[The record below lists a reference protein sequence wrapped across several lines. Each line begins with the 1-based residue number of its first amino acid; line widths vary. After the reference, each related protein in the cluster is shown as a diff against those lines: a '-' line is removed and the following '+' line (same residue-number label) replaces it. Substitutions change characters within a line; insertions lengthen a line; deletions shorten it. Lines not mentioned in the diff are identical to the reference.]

1 VWDLARG
8 EVQQRLEGETSGAAV
23 TAVAF
28 NAQGSLL
35 YVGARDRH
43 VAEWSLADGAV
54 TRKFRAA
61 GSDGATALAVSPS
74 GEALAVGGSAIRIV
88 DLSSGKKSRKLS
100 AGLSSAVHQLRFSPC
115 ARFLVA
121 STVGGRFLNA
131 YDLSLADREDPAVT
145 FSMPSSAAELFVHTA
160 SGKKGKKSKKKAG
173 KAAVEL
179 LVGAVAHT
187 GSLYLWAHSYSAD
200 DDQPSKP
207 LRPSA
212 TSVVSAE
219 SDDEAAGKGA
229 SAGILLADVAGS
241 DSADELLVVRGSVIK
256 PVFERV
262 SVLDNDG
269 RELKQ
274 ELAFAPVSENLL
286 LPANKKRKVDAEAD
300 KTQQA
305 HVPTLSA
312 RSGIANARDVV
323 DESGVSFDDL
333 ASGDNDDEDGDNDV
347 SLAERVEALRE
358 RVEGDLAAEL
368 ARVDEDENE
377 AGVGSGKDKPDA
389 SSLSS
394 VLEQALQSKDN
405 AMLEYVLR
413 TRDAKVIGRTIQR
426 VPSVKV
432 LSLLEILVVKF
443 EKSPGRCA
451 RLCPWLRAI
460 LLHHTAYLLAQPE
473 LVQQLSAL
481 YQLLENRLK
490 AHEQLQKLAGR
501 LSLVIGQIHEA
512 SLLSASSSGAAVV
525 GTSADG
531 DAPRAAV
538 VYREGAFD
546 GSDGWK
552 LWSARL
558 TNGNVLLQ
566 VRMTR
571 KRMKATKRRRRRRM
585 KRDRRPLTT
594 TTTTT
599 MMRKRRTTTWTTSK
613 TDIATCESSAVGMYY
628 YFTRLRS

>member
-1 VWDLARG
+1 MLASLLQDSGALRLELAERDHLSYKYTCAAWTPTAGGAGKSLKRGADGEASGGSLGRIALGTSSGAVVVWDLARG
-8 EVQQRLEGETSGAAV
+8 EVQQRLEGEGSGAAV

-35 YVGARDRH
+35 YAGARDRH

-61 GSDGATALAVSPS
+61 GSDGATALAVSPT

-131 YDLSLADREDPAVT
+131 YDLSLSDREDPAVT

-160 SGKKGKKSKKKAG
+160 GGKKSKKSKKKAG
-173 KAAVEL
+173 KAAIEL

-187 GSLYLWAHSYSAD
+187 GSLYLWAHSYSAA

-212 TSVVSAE
+212 SSVVSAD
-219 SDDEAAGKGA
+219 SDDEPAGKGV
-229 SAGILLADVAGS
+229 SAGILLADVSGG
-241 DSADELLVVRGSVIK
+241 DGADELLVVRGSVIK

-274 ELAFAPVSENLL
+274 ELAFAPVSEHLL

-300 KTQQA
+300 KAAQQA

-312 RSGIANARDVV
+312 RSGIANAGDVV
-323 DESGVSFDDL
+323 DDSGVSFDDL
-333 ASGDNDDEDGDNDV
+333 ASGDNEDEDGDNDV

-368 ARVDEDENE
+368 ARVDEDEQE
-377 AGVGSGKDKPDA
+377 AGAGKDKPDA

-512 SLLSASSSGAAVV
+512 SLLSASSSAAAAV
-525 GTSADG
+525 GASTDG

-538 VYREGAFD
+538 VYREGTFA
-546 GSDGWK
+546 GSDGW
-552 LWSARL
+552 
-558 TNGNVLLQ
+558 GV
-566 VRMTR
+566 
-571 KRMKATKRRRRRRM
+571 
-585 KRDRRPLTT
+585 
-594 TTTTT
+594 
-599 MMRKRRTTTWTTSK
+599 
-613 TDIATCESSAVGMYY
+613 SS
-628 YFTRLRS
+628 TH

>member
-1 VWDLARG
+1 MWDLALG
-8 EVQQRLEGETSGAAV
+8 EVQQRLESDANGAAI

-35 YVGARDRH
+35 YAGSRDRN
-43 VAEWSLADGAV
+43 VVEWSLADGAV

-61 GSDGATALAVSPS
+61 GSDGATALAVSPTD
-74 GEALAVGGSAIRIV
+74 EILAVGGSAIRIV

-115 ARFLVA
+115 ARFLMA

-160 SGKKGKKSKKKAG
+160 GGKKSKKSKKKGG
-173 KAAVEL
+173 KTVEM

-187 GSLYLWAHSYSAD
+187 GSLYLWSHSYSVGSD
-200 DDQPSKP
+200 DKPTKP

-212 TSVVSAE
+212 TSVVNAD
-219 SDDEAAGKGA
+219 SDDEAAAKGA
-229 SAGILLADVAGS
+229 SAGILLADVSSS
-241 DSADELLVVRGSVIK
+241 DSTDELLVVRGSVIK

-286 LPANKKRKVDAEAD
+286 LPANKKRKVDVEAEKA
-300 KTQQA
+300 QQA

-312 RSGIANARDVV
+312 RSGIVNSRDVV
-323 DESGVSFDDL
+323 DESGMSFDDL
-333 ASGDNDDEDGDNDV
+333 AQANGADNDEEDGDNEL

-368 ARVDEDENE
+368 ARVDENENE
-377 AGVGSGKDKPDA
+377 AGAGSGKDKPDA

-512 SLLSASSSGAAVV
+512 SLLSASSSAAAAV
-525 GTSADG
+525 GASADG
-531 DAPRAAV
+531 DAPRATV
-538 VYREGAFD
+538 VYREGAFENFD
-546 GSDGWK
+546 DS
-552 LWSARL
+552 
-558 TNGNVLLQ
+558 
-566 VRMTR
+566 
-571 KRMKATKRRRRRRM
+571 
-585 KRDRRPLTT
+585 
-594 TTTTT
+594 
-599 MMRKRRTTTWTTSK
+599 
-613 TDIATCESSAVGMYY
+613 
-628 YFTRLRS
+628 RSVCTLD